1 MNHEG
6 MNSRASDE
14 HRPGLSMSSLPS
26 TVPPPRAYTQQQFS
40 YPQAYGQYSAQQ
52 YPPVNYPARPQ
63 GLAYSAFQA
72 PFGRKDPTSWIDAL
86 PPQELSSVDPEVA
99 SKVLSRFISAELKY
113 EGFESAEPVALERL
127 EIEVINFIQDLHR
140 KIHDYANLANR
151 TAPLASD
158 MYDICQESGLET
170 EDLRITSEL
179 SKLRRR
185 GPTSITEPVSLLPSG
200 RRSPPPKLLS
210 SDDESSP
217 PMVPS
222 SLRSIPHFYPNL
234 PPKHTY
240 LRTPPSPPR
249 RQALPSL
256 EKKLKNA
263 SLVQDSLQNLLLA
276 TEDVVGPDDGEILG
290 AIVNWEAT
298 VYPRKRWKLSA

>member
-1 MNHEG
+1 
-6 MNSRASDE
+6 
-14 HRPGLSMSSLPS
+14 MSSLPS
-26 TVPPPRAYTQQQFS
+26 NVPPARAYTQQQPFS
-40 YPQAYGQYSAQQ
+40 YPQPYGQYSTQQ
-52 YPPVNYPARPQ
+52 YPPVNYSTRPQ
-63 GLAYSAFQA
+63 SLVYPAFQV
-72 PFGRKDPTSWIDAL
+72 PFGRKDPASWIDTL

-99 SKVLSRFISAELKY
+99 SKVLSRFISAELKH
-113 EGFESAEPVALERL
+113 EAFDSAEPVALKRL
-127 EIEVINFIQDLHR
+127 EDEVINFIQDLHR

-158 MYDICQESGLET
+158 MFDICQECGLET

-185 GPTSITEPVSLLPSG
+185 GPTSITEPVSLLPAG

-217 PMVPS
+217 PTIPS

-263 SLVQDSLQNLLLA
+263 SLVQESLQNLLLA

-298 VYPRKRWKLSA
+298 MYPRKRWKLSA

>member
-1 MNHEG
+1 
-6 MNSRASDE
+6 
-14 HRPGLSMSSLPS
+14 MSSLPS
-26 TVPPPRAYTQQQFS
+26 TVPPGRAYTQQPFN
-40 YPQAYGQYSAQQ
+40 YPQPYGQYSAQQ
-52 YPPVNYPARPQ
+52 YPPVNYSARPQ
-63 GLAYSAFQA
+63 NLVYPAFQV
-72 PFGRKDPTSWIDAL
+72 PFGRKDPASWIEAL

-99 SKVLSRFISAELKY
+99 SKVLSRFISAELKH
-113 EGFESAEPVALERL
+113 EGFDSAEPVALERL
-127 EIEVINFIQDLHR
+127 EVEVISFIQDLHR

-158 MYDICQESGLET
+158 MFDICQECGLET

-185 GPTSITEPVSLLPSG
+185 GPTSIAEPVSLLPAG

-217 PMVPS
+217 PTIPS

-240 LRTPPSPPR
+240 LRTP
-249 RQALPSL
+249 AK
-256 EKKLKNA
+256 KKLKNA
-263 SLVQDSLQNLLLA
+263 SLVQESLQNLLLA